1 MDVDLFTKRYPKS
14 FFCNSFISIQNDQRI
29 RFKLIV
35 STKKKKERPTC
46 SLTRFVFFLFA
57 TISRQLVTNQSER
70 RDGCRSKTSSWNATN
85 SGFSFFPFLFFSF
98 FFTFFQAHC
107 RSGTS
112 RLSRGGK
119 SGKKNT
125 ERNQSAPRN
134 SVRRKKNS
142 VHAQQFKK
150 KELGWGAELSHP
162 TTDGGCFRR
171 RFISFRIIFHV
182 FSGRYYSPSRC
193 MCVYMRV

>member
-14 FFCNSFISIQNDQRI
+14 FFLQQFHFKRTETPKNVNDQRI

-150 KELGWGAELSHP
+150 KKNSDGGRSLATRQQTAAASDAALSHF
-162 TTDGGCFRR
+162 G
-171 RFISFRIIFHV
+171 
-182 FSGRYYSPSRC
+182 
-193 MCVYMRV
+193 